1 MRWFF
6 LLLLVLGAAAG
17 TIWAGQ
23 FGIGP
28 AVVVNQWEYK
38 IPLLLGA
45 PWREILSEPGL
56 TWRLPLLEEMVT
68 IDKRLQFLDAEPV
81 EMQIE
86 SERLA
91 IDYYAIWRV
100 NDPLL
105 FRRSFPGGTRSAEE
119 VIQRQLKSV
128 VGATVGRMTL
138 EELLARAELVGELDK
153 EISANLGS
161 KGVEI
166 IDVRI
171 NRTELPMEAKT
182 AAYDQMREQRRAIS
196 REHRAR
202 GERASREI
210 RARADREAR
219 TVLAEARLRAE
230 VTRGQGDAEAAGIYA
245 RAYGE
250 DPEFYAFVRS
260 LQAYRETL
268 SRNTTLILSPDHDFL
283 RYLDPHFEGA
293 GSHEG
298 STSGSP

>member
-1 MRWFF
+1 MRWLFLP
-6 LLLLVLGAAAG
+6 LLLLGAAAG

-45 PWREILSEPGL
+45 PWRESLSEPGL
-56 TWRLPLLEEMVT
+56 TWRLPLVEEMVT

-105 FRRSFPGGTRSAEE
+105 FRRSFPRGANSAEG

-138 EELLARAELVGELDK
+138 EELLARAELVGALGK
-153 EISANLGS
+153 EISANLAS

-196 REHRAR
+196 REHRAK
-202 GERASREI
+202 GERAAREI

-219 TVLAEARLRAE
+219 TVLAEARSLAE

-245 RAYGE
+245 RAYTE
-250 DPEFYAFVRS
+250 DSEFYAFLRS
-260 LQAYRETL
+260 LEAYRGTL
-268 SRNTTLILSPDHDFL
+268 NQNTTLVLSPDHDFL
-283 RYLDPHFEGA
+283 RYLNPDFEGA
-293 GSHEG
+293 GSG
-298 STSGSP
+298 KGGASGSP